1 MHPGALPE
9 PKLITH
15 PKQLAGLVDI
25 LHSQPILAVDTESNS
40 LYAYREQVCLLQFS
54 TTQIDYLVD
63 PLILLD
69 LSKLAPV
76 FADPKIEKIFHAA
89 EYDVICLKRDFGFEF
104 ANLFDTMVA
113 ARILG
118 KRAVGLGSLLEA
130 EFAINLDKRYQRAN
144 WGQRP
149 LPPDLLAYARLDTH
163 YLFELRDRLKSE
175 LEAKGLWS
183 LAVEDFKRLCHVN
196 GRNPEAGEEA
206 EFSINGFKDLTP
218 QQNAVLLELYKYRDR
233 IARLQDKPLFKVIG
247 NKTLHELAETCPNSL
262 DDLGGIH
269 GMSPRQVQRHG
280 KFLLQAIHRGL
291 QAEPVYPPK
300 HHKPDERMLNRLDRL
315 REWRKKTAQAMQVES
330 DVVLPRDLMYAIAE
344 GNPRRSEELSELMAD
359 VPWRL
364 ERFGEEMLA
373 LLNPKKESLHR

>member
-1 MHPGALPE
+1 MSPMQPGALPD

-15 PKQLAGLVDI
+15 PNQLAGLVGI
-25 LHSQPILAVDTESNS
+25 LIDQPSLAVDTESNS

-69 LSKLAPV
+69 LSSLAPV

-118 KRAVGLGSLLEA
+118 RSAVGLGSLLEA
-130 EFAINLDKRYQRAN
+130 EFAIRLDKRYQRAN

-163 YLFELRDRLKSE
+163 YLFELRDRLKGE
-175 LEAKGLWS
+175 LEAKGLWP

-196 GRNPEAGEEA
+196 GRTPEPGEEV
-206 EFSINGFKDLTP
+206 EFSVNGFKDLTP

-233 IARLQDKPLFKVIG
+233 IARLQDRPLFKVMG
-247 NKTLHELAETCPNSL
+247 NKTLHEMAEVCPNSL
-262 DDLGGIH
+262 DELGNIS

-280 KFLLQAIHRGL
+280 KPLLQAIQRGL
-291 QAEPVYPPK
+291 QAEPVYPQK
-300 HHKPDERMLNRLDRL
+300 HQRPDERILNRLDRL
-315 REWRKKTAQAMQVES
+315 REWRKQTAQAMKVES
-330 DVVLPRDLMYAIAE
+330 DVVLPRDLMFAIAE
-344 GNPRRSEELSELMAD
+344 GNPRQPEELAALLTE

-364 ERFGEEMLA
+364 ERFGENILKVV
-373 LLNPKKESLHR
+373 NPKRT